1 MPRKIKIHQV
11 PFGMPIS
18 IYKRSFSMLL
28 SNFLVL
34 GLTGFGLMIFLT
46 GLSLLGPLALIGMM
60 IAPFLYLGFLKLCRA
75 IEDGSDLSSDTF
87 FSVFSQWK
95 PILGISLIQFV
106 LYLVVGAIFIAI
118 FFTGAMGDIF
128 PLNMFTEMMSN
139 PDVLT
144 GKVDEAEM
152 QSLVEKHLEQMPEP
166 DVDAIIGSVIKSM
179 AFLLPVSIIQCL
191 LILGTLFLGGQLI
204 TQDESSFSEGM
215 KAGLM
220 GIIKNIPFLI
230 SLVFFSFVFSLLAF
244 IITLPITIFTFGIGT
259 LLVMPIYMTIIG
271 CVIYFTYKVY
281 CQPGNPTSRQ
291 SLDID

>member
-1 MPRKIKIHQV
+1 
-11 PFGMPIS
+11 
-18 IYKRSFSMLL
+18 
-28 SNFLVL
+28 
-34 GLTGFGLMIFLT
+34 
-46 GLSLLGPLALIGMM
+46 
-60 IAPFLYLGFLKLCRA
+60 
-75 IEDGSDLSSDTF
+75 
-87 FSVFSQWK
+87 
-95 PILGISLIQFV
+95 
-106 LYLVVGAIFIAI
+106 
-118 FFTGAMGDIF
+118 
-128 PLNMFTEMMSN
+128 
-139 PDVLT
+139 
-144 GKVDEAEM
+144 M